1 MALPVSMNPCENLN
15 ATVDRKTG
23 DLEQKGVKLK
33 SQIEKL
39 RQDLLSYAEIPSAQ
53 QALDDAIA
61 GATVDDINAGTTA
74 ITQIRNFTGSCLNKV
89 YNESRKFAAEIDHW
103 VSDSLDDITS
113 FVALP
118 EFNLLQPLQAAR
130 SALGLAGIESLISQI
145 DESLGCLT
153 EQGSELGEC
162 LEIVDNFNDRIDNV
176 LRYLGLGEQG
186 EFTLDGFVDNF
197 DIDIDS
203 TVQSNLDALDVKTES
218 LKTEAIANVK
228 SVVPSTV
235 NPFSRF

>member
-1 MALPVSMNPCENLN
+1 MALPVSMDPCENLN

-33 SQIEKL
+33 SQIEAF
-39 RQDLLSYAEIPSAQ
+39 RQDLLGYAEIPSAQ
-53 QALDDAIA
+53 EALDDAIA
-61 GATVDDINAGTTA
+61 AATVDDINAGTTA

-103 VSDSLDDITS
+103 VSDGLDDITS

-118 EFNLLQPLQAAR
+118 EYNLLQPLQAVR
-130 SALGLAGIESLISQI
+130 SALGLAGIEALISQI

-162 LEIVDNFNDRIDNV
+162 LEIVDNFNDRIDDV

-186 EFTLDGFVDNF
+186 EFTLDGFISNF
-197 DIDIDS
+197 DINMDT
-203 TVQSNLDALDVKTES
+203 TVQSNLDALDIKTES
-218 LKTEAIANVK
+218 LKTEAVANVT
-228 SVVPSTV
+228 SVIPSTV

>member
-1 MALPVSMNPCENLN
+1 MVLPISLDPCENLN

-23 DLEQKGVKLK
+23 ELEQKGVKLK
-33 SQIEKL
+33 SQIEAF
-39 RQDLLSYAEIPSAQ
+39 RQDLLGYAETPSAQ
-53 QALDDAIA
+53 GALDAAIA

-74 ITQIRNFTGSCLNKV
+74 ITQIRNFTGSCLNNI

-103 VSDSLDDITS
+103 LIDSLNDITS
-113 FVALP
+113 FIALP
-118 EFNLLQPLQAAR
+118 EFNLLQPLQALR
-130 SALGLAGIESLISQI
+130 SALGLAGIEALISAI

-162 LEIVDNFNDRIDNV
+162 LEIVDNFNDRTDDV
-176 LRYLGLGEQG
+176 LRYLGLGDQG
-186 EFTLDGFVDNF
+186 EFTLDGFISNF

-203 TVQSNLDALDVKTES
+203 TVQSNLGALDIKTQS
-218 LKTEAIANVK
+218 LKDEAIANVK

-235 NPFSRF
+235 NPSAWF